1 MIERNIKTSQQN
13 DFTLKSNNVNV
24 VEWFNN
30 TENYTDII
38 LKQINEERMYDPIF
52 ADRKDMV
59 VLDLGAN
66 CGLFSLYAADSCSK
80 LIAVE
85 PTSSTFTVLEEIVRD
100 HSNVTPLQLAIG
112 PHNEMIS
119 FFINE
124 NSTTNSMLDRN
135 GHEIKVQCMTLET
148 LLHMQGLDHVDFIK
162 CDIEGAEKYFN
173 DVDFLGDCKQFSV
186 EYHDAETK
194 DIMMKKLQ
202 QWGFTIIDIF
212 QLFNESIDRIGVINA
227 VK

>member
-80 LIAVE
+80 LIAAE

-100 HSNVTPLQLAIG
+100 HSNVTPLQLAVG

-119 FFINE
+119 F
-124 NSTTNSMLDRN
+124 
-135 GHEIKVQCMTLET
+135 
-148 LLHMQGLDHVDFIK
+148 
-162 CDIEGAEKYFN
+162 
-173 DVDFLGDCKQFSV
+173 
-186 EYHDAETK
+186 
-194 DIMMKKLQ
+194 
-202 QWGFTIIDIF
+202 
-212 QLFNESIDRIGVINA
+212 
-227 VK
+227 

>member
-1 MIERNIKTSQQN
+1 MKLIASEEPSLHWYFLDVEDKT
-13 DFTLKSNNVNV
+13 
-24 VEWFNN
+24 
-30 TENYTDII
+30 
-38 LKQINEERMYDPIF
+38 
-52 ADRKDMV
+52 
-59 VLDLGAN
+59 VLDLG
-66 CGLFSLYAADSCSK
+66 CGMFYSSITTADYFLQQKAK
-80 LIAVE
+80 LVVGVDLGPVTDTPYVYHQMNIQ
-85 PTSSTFTVLEEIVRD
+85 SS
-100 HSNVTPLQLAIG
+100 NQLKDL
-112 PHNEMIS
+112 
-119 FFINE
+119 INE
-124 NSTTNSMLDRN
+124 YAPD
-135 GHEIKVQCMTLET
+135 V
-148 LLHMQGLDHVDFIK
+148 IK